1 MRISDWSSTC
11 ALPISSR
18 GSYTIYDWVVFLF
31 SRCQSV
37 PVNRVGGLALPQ
49 YSLRMLVIHDRP
61 TMLRL
66 PAWTWDALHAIA
78 RGRSEEHTSDLQSL
92 MRISYDV
99 IRL

>member
-78 RGRSEEHTSDLQSL
+78 RGEATTIEAVCMPRSEERRVGQ
-92 MRISYDV
+92 
-99 IRL
+99 